1 MVSFER
7 EQPSTGPI
15 IRGFSGAAFRIEDR
29 IVPGG
34 VILTPTSA
42 VDWNPA
48 GVDSLSLA
56 DLAGALDGDPTPEF
70 LLLGT
75 GPTLRRPPPAFI
87 EAVGVGVEIMD
98 SRAAARMWNVL
109 RAEGRWFVAAL
120 MGL

>member
-15 IRGFSGAAFRIEDR
+15 IRGFSGTAFRIEDR

-34 VILTPTSA
+34 VLLTPTSA

-48 GVDSLSLA
+48 GVDTLSVD
-56 DLAGALDGDPTPEF
+56 DLQGVLSGDPTPEF

-75 GPTLRRPPPAFI
+75 GPTLRRPSPIFI
-87 EAVGVGVEIMD
+87 DAVGIGVEVMD